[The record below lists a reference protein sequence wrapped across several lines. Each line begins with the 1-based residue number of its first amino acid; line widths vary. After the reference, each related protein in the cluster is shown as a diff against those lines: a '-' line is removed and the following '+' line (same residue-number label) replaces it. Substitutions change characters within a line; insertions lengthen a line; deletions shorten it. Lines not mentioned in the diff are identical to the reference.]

1 MLDRRQELV
10 LYYRECDSVA
20 NNIIGGSEQ
29 RKRKE
34 SMSVRCPA
42 APPNRDDAA
51 LPVPVPVQS
60 FGGAGRCREAGR
72 TELPRASRMVAFHSI
87 QRGVITRRV
96 KLTAAHADD

>member
-1 MLDRRQELV
+1 MRF
-10 LYYRECDSVA
+10 
-20 NNIIGGSEQ
+20 GGKQ
-29 RKRKE
+29 YNRKE

-72 TELPRASRMVAFHSI
+72 TDGAATGFKNGGFSLHPV
-87 QRGVITRRV
+87 QRDHQEGEIDRG
-96 KLTAAHADD
+96 A

>member
-42 APPNRDDAA
+42 APPKPRRCC
-51 LPVPVPVQS
+51 PVPVPVQS

-72 TELPRASRMVAFHSI
+72 TDGAATGFKNGGFSLHPV
-87 QRGVITRRV
+87 QRDHQEGEIDRG
-96 KLTAAHADD
+96 A